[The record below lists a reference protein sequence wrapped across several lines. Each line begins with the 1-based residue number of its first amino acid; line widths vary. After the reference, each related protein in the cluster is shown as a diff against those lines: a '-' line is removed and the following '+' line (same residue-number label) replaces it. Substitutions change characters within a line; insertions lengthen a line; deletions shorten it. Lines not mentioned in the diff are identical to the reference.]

1 MKFSSEGMKGWI
13 EDDIFHLLPSSFL
26 EDPFHSIQA
35 LNGQL
40 IKESKWR
47 RAAFVILPTG
57 QKVFLKID
65 KSKDWLEY
73 LKYLILPSK
82 ARKEWLVAYS
92 LRRQR
97 LPVPKPMGWIEKR
110 RLGSVK
116 ESLYLSEVL
125 ETGVSASDELG
136 TLQSESM
143 VRPLAETLRRF
154 HDAGLTHNDLHI
166 GNFLW
171 VKGSLFLTDLHSASI
186 RKATSLKQRLWNI
199 THLFHS
205 LRSFWLEKEQ
215 RTFLEIYFEKEVGPL
230 QKREVFLRQIHH
242 GMDRLQRR
250 QWRSRTKRCL
260 KNSTEF
266 LLEKEGN
273 LTVFRRKDFP
283 LDESKAAVEGH
294 RNLARE
300 KPEGLAKHSPRV
312 IVSVTQR
319 RDKKLAV
326 KHFCY
331 PYLWDRLKDFLR
343 RSRGRKAWIG
353 GNGLK
358 ARGISSVQPLALVE
372 TNHWLGSKE
381 SFFLMETLEGSQELD
396 RYVLQGLGDF
406 RRKRIFIRSFAGWL
420 ADLYNKKI
428 YHKDMKTCNFLV
440 VEKQGSWDFY
450 LLDLEDV
457 RFGQRVTE
465 RKLFKNFFQ
474 LNTSTPRIISR
485 TDRLRF
491 AKECLGR
498 IPDIKNAK
506 RLLRQV
512 AQESLGRDVV
522 YVSPHGTVVEK
533 L

>member
-13 EDDIFHLLPSSFL
+13 EDDIFHLLPSSFF

-47 RAAFVILPTG
+47 RAAFVTLPAG

-65 KSKDWLEY
+65 KSKDGLEY
-73 LKYLILPSK
+73 LKYLFLPSK
-82 ARKEWLVAYS
+82 ARKEWSVAYK
-92 LRRQR
+92 LRGRE
-97 LPVPKPMGWIEKR
+97 LPVPRPLGWIEQGR
-110 RLGSVK
+110 WGSVE
-116 ESLYLSEVL
+116 ESLYLSEAL
-125 ETGVSASDELG
+125 GAGVSGAEQLD
-136 TLQSESM
+136 TLRSESM
-143 VRPLAETLRRF
+143 VRPLAETVKCF

-171 VKGSLFLTDLHSASI
+171 VNGALFLTDLHSASI
-186 RKATSLKQRLWNI
+186 HKALSLKRRLWNI

-205 LRSFWLEKEQ
+205 LRSFWWEKEQ
-215 RTFLEIYFEKEVGPL
+215 RAFLEIYFGKEVGPL
-230 QKREVFLRQIHH
+230 QKMEPFLQHIHH

-266 LLEKEGN
+266 SFEKEGD
-273 LTVFRRKDFP
+273 LTFFRRKGFL
-283 LDESKAAVEGH
+283 LDELKTIVEGH
-294 RNLARE
+294 RSLIRE
-300 KPEGLAKHSPRV
+300 KPEGLTKHSPSI

-319 RDKKLAV
+319 GDKKLAV
-326 KHFCY
+326 KHFRY
-331 PYLWDRLKDFLR
+331 PHIWDRLKDLLR
-343 RSRGRKAWIG
+343 RSKGRKAWMG

-358 ARGISSVQPLALVE
+358 ARGISSVLPLALVE
-372 TNHWLGSKE
+372 ANPWLGPKE
-381 SFFLMETLEGSQELD
+381 SFFLMETWDQSQELD
-396 RYVLQGLGDF
+396 RYILQGLGDF
-406 RRKRIFIRSFAGWL
+406 KRKKVFIQSFAGWL
-420 ADLYNKKI
+420 ADLYNKGI

-440 VEKQGSWDFY
+440 HETQNFWDFY

-474 LNTSTPRIISR
+474 LNTSTPGIISR
-485 TDRLRF
+485 SDRLRF

-498 IPDIKNAK
+498 IPEMKNAK

>member
-1 MKFSSEGMKGWI
+1 MKFSSAGMRGWI
-13 EDDIFHLLPSSFL
+13 EDDIFRLLPSSFL
-26 EDPFHSIQA
+26 EAPFHSIDS

-47 RAAFVILPTG
+47 RAALVTLPAG
-57 QKVFLKID
+57 QKIFLKID
-65 KSKDWLEY
+65 KTKDWLEY
-73 LKYLILPSK
+73 LKYLFLPSK
-82 ARKEWLVAYS
+82 ARKEWSVTSKLKS
-92 LRRQR
+92 RR
-97 LPVPKPMGWIEKR
+97 LPVPKPLGWIEKGK
-110 RLGSVK
+110 LGSVE

-125 ETGVSASDELG
+125 GRGESASEQL
-136 TLQSESM
+136 ESLRNESV
-143 VRPLAETLRRF
+143 VRPLAETVKRF

-171 VKGSLFLTDLHSASI
+171 VKGALFLTDLHNASI

-205 LRSFWLEKEQ
+205 LRSVWGEKEQ
-215 RTFLEIYFEKEVGPL
+215 RAFLEVYFGKEVGPL
-230 QKREVFLRQIHH
+230 EKMEVFLEHIHQ

-250 QWRSRTKRCL
+250 QWQSRTKRCL

-266 LLEKEGN
+266 SFEKEGN
-273 LTVFRRKDFP
+273 LTVFRRRDFI
-283 LDESKAAVEGH
+283 LDEVKAVVEGH
-294 RNLARE
+294 RNLVRE
-300 KPEGLAKHSPRV
+300 KPERLTKHSPRV

-319 RDKKLAV
+319 GDNKLAV

-331 PYLWDRLKDFLR
+331 PYLWDCLKDLLR
-343 RSRGRKAWIG
+343 RSKGRKAWIG

-358 ARGISSVQPLALVE
+358 ARGISSVQPWALVE
-372 TNHWLGSKE
+372 TSHWLGSKE
-381 SFFLMETLEGSQELD
+381 SFFLMETLEGSHELD
-396 RYVLQGLGDF
+396 RYILQGLGDF
-406 RRKRIFIRSFAGWL
+406 RRKRIFIRAFAGWL
-420 ADLYNKKI
+420 ADLYNKKV

-440 VEKQGSWDFY
+440 VEKQRLWDFY

-474 LNTSTPRIISR
+474 LNTSTPRIISQ

-491 AKECLGR
+491 AKECIGR
-498 IPDIKNAK
+498 IPDIKNPK

-512 AQESLGRDVV
+512 AQESLGEDVV
-522 YVSPHGTVVEK
+522 YVSPHGTVIEK